1 MGRKKSNKI
10 GGEKNQIEKG
20 KLYIV
25 GTPIGNMKDITL
37 RALDVLSKVDVI
49 LAEDTRQTQKL
60 LNYYDI
66 QNKLLSYHKF
76 NEKEK
81 LNEIVDMLK
90 DEKSIALVSDAGMP
104 ILSDPGQPLVMKLV
118 ENDIPIE
125 TVPGPTALT
134 TAIVYSNIP
143 TETFVFE
150 GFLPMNSRRRKERLQ
165 IISDESRTMI
175 FYEAPHKLLATLKD
189 LYKTVGNRKICLT
202 RELTKLHE
210 ERKYTDIESLI
221 NEIEEAGI
229 KGEIVFILEGKN
241 LNHLDR
247 VDEDSNK
254 SNIELVKEYIKLGL
268 SKNDAI
274 KKVAKEKG
282 VTKNEVYMECVNE
295 NEAYKKGY
303 NYVCGVDEAG
313 RGPLCGPVVAA
324 AVILPKYAHIEGV
337 NDSKKLS
344 EKKREKLFD
353 DIMEN
358 AVAVGI
364 GMSDVDVIEK
374 INILGATK
382 EAMKEAIS
390 NLNIKPDYVLI
401 DGNQDINIDIDRQTV
416 VSGDARSESI
426 AAASIIAKVTRDR
439 MLKQYDEMYPK
450 YGFAKHKGYGTKA
463 HIEAIK
469 EYGLTPIHRPSFCT
483 KFVK

>member
-1 MGRKKSNKI
+1 
-10 GGEKNQIEKG
+10 
-20 KLYIV
+20 
-25 GTPIGNMKDITL
+25 MKM
-37 RALDVLSKVDVI
+37 
-49 LAEDTRQTQKL
+49 
-60 LNYYDI
+60 
-66 QNKLLSYHKF
+66 
-76 NEKEK
+76 KE
-81 LNEIVDMLK
+81 
-90 DEKSIALVSDAGMP
+90 
-104 ILSDPGQPLVMKLV
+104 
-118 ENDIPIE
+118 
-125 TVPGPTALT
+125 
-134 TAIVYSNIP
+134 
-143 TETFVFE
+143 
-150 GFLPMNSRRRKERLQ
+150 
-165 IISDESRTMI
+165 
-175 FYEAPHKLLATLKD
+175 
-189 LYKTVGNRKICLT
+189 
-202 RELTKLHE
+202 
-210 ERKYTDIESLI
+210 
-221 NEIEEAGI
+221 NEIERLDNML
-229 KGEIVFILEGKN
+229 VF
-241 LNHLDR
+241 
-247 VDEDSNK
+247 
-254 SNIELVKEYIKLGL
+254 
-268 SKNDAI
+268 
-274 KKVAKEKG
+274 
-282 VTKNEVYMECVNE
+282 E

-303 NYVCGVDEAG
+303 EFVCGVDEAG

-324 AVILPKYAHIEGV
+324 AVILPKNAHIEGV

-364 GMSDVDVIEK
+364 GMSDVEVIEK

-439 MLKQYDEMYPK
+439 MLKQYDEMYPE

-483 KFVK
+483 KFTK